1 MYRSNIYPKMIF
13 LVSFLVLGFSSVFAQ
28 TPSLELKLQLISAD
42 TWGVYV
48 RPNGVSPS
56 TTTITGSA
64 QVTIVMPLGF
74 VWSSLTSVNGTWTQ
88 NATVAGPA
96 ENSAWTYWSF
106 GLVIDSPQIVYQ
118 SGQETLLFTFKRTD
132 PCPDSLYLI
141 DDADPFNVLPNSVN
155 SNPGNELSVIDF
167 GTPGVPIYWYLGNY
181 APSAWSCKDCDGDG
195 VLNAFEDTNGN
206 GVFDVGVDSSE
217 ICNPC
222 DPFHPISATLDFL
235 GGANVICA
243 NDLGDTA
250 KMVITIDGGWPPYEI
265 TYTDGTSN
273 FIDTLYSGDT
283 ISVVPTASVTYDI
296 VGIVD
301 SFGCVLDTALTAGV
315 VIEVHGPISITDDPD
330 NVVECYGNG
339 TSFGIAAANAG
350 DGTILYKWQVNKGSG
365 WVDVQDGSVY
375 DSTTTDTI
383 LIANV
388 ANKHNWQYRCKIF
401 STVCDTVFS
410 AAALLQVEGPITIT
424 TQPANITNCDSED
437 AFFTAIANNAG
448 AVGTMSYQWQYS
460 TDGATFYDIPN
471 GAGGPGTA
479 TYANVTT
486 TTVNLT
492 NIDVGMDGWYFR
504 MKVSTGQCDTVF
516 TNAAVL
522 DVEGPITIT
531 DDPDDVSN
539 CAGSEVF
546 FIFSY
551 SNPGGGT
558 ANYQWQ
564 RYDTATTSWV
574 NITNTGVYSGI
585 TGTTVGTSGT
595 DTLAVTNVVGLNGT
609 QYRVCVTTPTCSVSV
624 CSAPATL
631 EVSGNVTFNNDP
643 DDVTVC
649 SGGDTIFVANASIPQ
664 GTFTYGWQVSTDGG
678 ATWGD
683 ITLPSGVYS
692 HSQTGTISS
701 GTDTLFI
708 SDVASL
714 YNYRYRAVAYAT
726 DCDSVVSKEA
736 RLTVE
741 GPLSV
746 LDQPDAV
753 TECSGNAVQF
763 CADIDNPGGASQLV
777 YRWQLSTNGGSS
789 WSSLVNNTIYGGTGT
804 ECLVISNVAG
814 MHNYQVRLRVGT
826 SSCNVIY
833 TSAALITVEGPITVT
848 DDPDNVR
855 LCSGDATSFT
865 STANVGTAGTLVY
878 QWQVSSDNG
887 VLWTNIGAGTD
898 GSVYTNYNT
907 TTLNV
912 SDVTGLYG
920 RCYRMRFNT
929 TECSNVFSTKACLTV
944 EGPIS
949 ITIDPVDITECS
961 GDPVFFTVG
970 TLNSSLDD
978 PTGIQYK
985 WQESVNGTVWTDV
998 EDNITYGGTETDTM
1012 LITNILGK
1020 DNYQY
1025 RVRVWTST
1033 CDTLI
1038 SAAATLYVEGP
1049 LTVVSE
1055 PSNVAECSGSG
1066 VSFQATI
1073 ANAGLGTIL
1082 YQWERSCNLGVSW
1095 SDVAAGSANGYSGVT
1110 TTTLNISDIVGLDSC
1125 RFRLRYYTAT
1135 CDPARTNYAVLQEE
1149 GPLSFTAQP
1158 VSDTICSGNPVCFN
1172 VTTAN
1177 ATNTGLITYQWQI
1190 KPDGVGIWSNLTN
1203 NSTYSGV
1210 KTANMCIAN
1219 VSGLDSASFR
1229 VLIQTTHC
1237 ASTASNTAILRVE
1250 GPVTFST
1257 QPADITQCSAEGVT
1271 FTAVSNI
1278 QAGNIGTMTYQWQV
1292 SSDNINWSNL
1302 ANGGVNGYAG
1312 VTTPTLTVTDVVGLN
1327 GRRYRLSVRTS
1338 ECNPVYSNS
1347 AKLTVEGPLSV
1358 IADPINVTNCSNK
1371 EALFTADL
1379 LNPGQG
1385 AINYQWQV
1393 STDGGTTWLP
1403 QTAGTVGANTY
1414 GGTTSDTMLI
1424 SPIIGLNGRMYRLQG
1439 WTGSCDTIAT
1449 AAVTLSVE
1457 GPISFTDQPDDV
1469 TLCSNSATSFT
1480 VAVANSTGVGTITYQ
1495 WEVSANGVTWS
1506 NLSNTSPY
1514 SGVTTNTLNISNVT
1528 GLYNYKYR
1536 CKVKTANCDWSY
1548 SQLAQLFVEGPI
1560 TINDQ
1565 PDDAIVC
1572 SNVGHIFESDITNP
1586 GSGALQLQWQLS
1598 SNSGSTWSNITA
1610 SMATGGGGNY
1620 TGVKTMDLNV
1630 SLVNGLDGYMY
1641 RLLIRTSTC
1650 FDTTDEVLLTVLD
1663 ACTTGTCDFDLD
1675 GQINDVDTDDDNDQL
1690 ADVWEDYLTANNVL
1704 DGWNYLDNTGGL
1716 LNYSNCDTDS
1726 DDDGILDGQEDP
1738 DGDNINNTEETD
1750 GDTVFDGD
1758 PLDPCDPILGPTC
1771 VGINLA
1777 IRVYLQGAK
1786 IGTTS
1791 SDTLMRD
1798 NLRSYGNPATR
1809 LIPATE
1815 PYTAMSAF
1823 THTGDGGG
1831 EVVTD
1836 STTVFAVTGPNAII
1850 DWVFVELRSS
1860 IALDSV
1866 ATTRAALLQRDGD
1879 VVDVDGVS
1887 PLSFPT
1893 SNAGTFY
1900 VAVRH
1905 RNHLGVMTAEAL
1917 DLSPIL
1923 QYVDF
1928 TDPSF
1933 LTNGSYAQVELAMIT
1948 PDPSDTDTRMFMW
1961 GGDLNSDGRTVYQGP
1976 GNDVLK
1982 LFTTVIADPDNSA
1995 FIANFI
2001 SSGYKTADID
2011 LNGRAIYQGPL
2022 NDRSMLLFNTILSHP
2037 ANVNNNANYVIL
2049 EALP

>member
-1 MYRSNIYPKMIF
+1 MYRSNIYPKVIL
-13 LVSFLVLGFSSVFAQ
+13 LVSFFVLGFSSVFAQ

-56 TTTITGSA
+56 ATTITGSA

-74 VWSSLTSVNGTWTQ
+74 TWNSLTSVSGTWTQ
-88 NATVAGPA
+88 NATVANPS
-96 ENSAWTYWSF
+96 ENLGWTYWSF
-106 GLVIDSPQIVYQ
+106 GLVSDSPQIVYQ

-141 DDADPFNVLPNSVN
+141 DNDTDPFNVLPNSAN

-167 GTPGVPIYWYLGNY
+167 GTPGAPIYYYLGNY
-181 APSAWSCKDCDGDG
+181 APSAWSCHDCDGDG
-195 VLNAFEDTNGN
+195 VLNAFEDSNGN
-206 GVFDVGVDSSE
+206 GIFDVGVDSSA
-217 ICNPC
+217 ICDPC
-222 DPFHPISATLDFL
+222 DPFHPVSAALDFV

-243 NDLGDTA
+243 GDAADTA
-250 KMVITIDGGWPPYEI
+250 KMVVTIEGGWPPYEI

-273 FIDTLYSGDT
+273 FIDTLYTGDT
-283 ISVVPTASVTYDI
+283 IKFLPTTSVTNDI
-296 VGIVD
+296 IGIVD
-301 SFGCVLDTALTAGV
+301 SFGCVLDTALSAGI
-315 VIEVHGPISITDDPD
+315 VIEVHGPISVTDNPD
-330 NVVECYGNG
+330 NVTECYGNG
-339 TSFGIAAANAG
+339 TFFGIAAANAG
-350 DGTILYKWQVNKGSG
+350 DGTIQYKWQVNTGSG
-365 WVDVQDGSVY
+365 WANVQDGSVY
-375 DSTTTDTI
+375 DSTSTDTI

-388 ANKHNWQYRCKIF
+388 ANKHGWQYRCKIF
-401 STVCDTVFS
+401 TSVCDTVYS
-410 AAALLQVEGPITIT
+410 AAATLSVEGPITVT
-424 TQPANITNCDSED
+424 THPSNTVVCDTED
-437 AFFTAIANNAG
+437 NASFTAAANNAG
-448 AVGTMSYQWQYS
+448 AVGTMFYQWQVNTGSGWADLTNTAPHS
-460 TDGATFYDIPN
+460 T
-471 GAGGPGTA
+471 
-479 TYANVTT
+479 VTT
-486 TTVNLT
+486 TTVNIT
-492 NIDVGMDGWYFR
+492 APTVSMDGWQYR
-504 MKVSTGQCDTVF
+504 MKIYTGTCDTIY
-516 TNAAVL
+516 TNPATL
-522 DVEGPITIT
+522 DIEGPLTIT
-531 DDPDDVSN
+531 SQPANVSN

-546 FIFSY
+546 FYYQY
-551 SNPGGGT
+551 SNPGGG
-558 ANYQWQ
+558 AVSFQWQ
-564 RYDTATTSWV
+564 QSCDGGSTW
-574 NITNTGVYSGI
+574 TNLNNVAPYNNAQGASLGPTG
-585 TGTTVGTSGT
+585 
-595 DTLAVTNVVGLNGT
+595 DTLAITNVIGLDGC
-609 QYRVCVTTPTCSVSV
+609 QYRVRIRTANCSNVT
-624 CSAPATL
+624 SAAATL
-631 EVSGNVTFNNDP
+631 SVSGNVTFSNDP
-643 DDVTVC
+643 DDITVC
-649 SGGDTIFVANASIPQ
+649 SGGDTMFVANASIPQ

-678 ATWGD
+678 ANWSA

-692 HSQTGTISS
+692 HSQTGAINS

-708 SDVASL
+708 SNVAGL
-714 YNYRYRAVAYAT
+714 YNYRYRAVAFAT

-746 LDQPDAV
+746 LDHPDNV

-763 CADIDNPGGASQLV
+763 CADIDNPGGASQLQ
-777 YRWQLSTNGGSS
+777 YRWQLSTNGGST
-789 WSSLVNNTIYGGTGT
+789 WSNLVNNTIYGGTGT

-826 SSCNVIY
+826 TTCNVIY
-833 TSAALITVEGPITVT
+833 TNAATITVEGPITVT
-848 DDPDNVR
+848 TNPVNQR
-855 LCSGDATSFT
+855 LCSGDGVTFT
-865 STANVGTAGTLVY
+865 STANVGTAGTLSY

-898 GSVYTNYNT
+898 GGVYSGFTT
-907 TTLNV
+907 TTLTV

-920 RCYRMRFNT
+920 RCYRLRFNT
-929 TECSNVFSTKACLTV
+929 AECSNVFSTRACLTV

-949 ITIDPVDITECS
+949 ITTDPVDITECS

-970 TLNSSLDD
+970 TLNTSLDD
-978 PTGIQYK
+978 NGPNSILYK
-985 WQESVNGTVWTDV
+985 WQESVDGTTWTNID
-998 EDNITYGGTETDTM
+998 DNITYGGTETDTL

-1020 DNYQY
+1020 DNYKY
-1025 RVRVWTST
+1025 RVQVWTST
-1033 CDTLI
+1033 CDTLL
-1038 SAAATLYVEGP
+1038 SAEATLFVEGP
-1049 LTVVSE
+1049 LTVVDE
-1055 PSNVAECSGSG
+1055 PDNIAECSGSG
-1066 VSFQATI
+1066 VTFQATI

-1082 YQWERSCNLGVSW
+1082 YQWERSCDLGVTW
-1095 SDVAAGSANGYSGVT
+1095 SDVTAGGANGYSGVT
-1110 TTTLNISDIVGLDSC
+1110 TPTLNISDIVGLDSC

-1149 GPLSFTAQP
+1149 GPLSFNAQP

-1172 VTTAN
+1172 VETEN

-1190 KPDGVGIWSNLTN
+1190 KPDGVSTWTNLLN
-1203 NSTYSGV
+1203 NSTFSGV

-1229 VLIQTTHC
+1229 VLIQTAHC
-1237 ASTASNTAILRVE
+1237 ASVTSDSAVLRVE
-1250 GPVTFST
+1250 GPITFST
-1257 QPADITQCSAEGVT
+1257 QPTDVTQCSAEGVT
-1271 FTAVSNI
+1271 FSAVSNI

-1302 ANGGVNGYAG
+1302 SNGGVNGYAG
-1312 VTTPTLTVTDVVGLN
+1312 VTTPTLTVANVVGLN

-1347 AKLTVEGPLSV
+1347 ALLTVEGPLSV
-1358 IADPINVTNCSNK
+1358 VSNPVDITNCSDK
-1371 EALFTADL
+1371 EALLTAAL

-1385 AINYQWQV
+1385 GQGAIQYQWQV
-1393 STDGGTTWLP
+1393 STDGGTTWQP

-1457 GPISFTDQPDDV
+1457 GPLNFTDHPDDV
-1469 TLCSNSATSFT
+1469 TLCSNGSTSFT
-1480 VAVANSTGVGTITYQ
+1480 VAVANTTGVGTIQYQ

-1506 NLSNTSPY
+1506 NLTNTAPY
-1514 SGVTTNTLNISNVT
+1514 STVTTNTLNISNVT

-1536 CKVKTANCDWSY
+1536 CKVKTANCEWSF

-1560 TINDQ
+1560 TIDDQ

-1572 SNVGHIFESDITNP
+1572 SNIGHIFVSEITNP
-1586 GSGALQLQWQLS
+1586 GSGAMQFQWQVS
-1598 SNSGSTWSNITA
+1598 ANSGSTWSNITA
-1610 SMATGGGGNY
+1610 NQATGGGGNY
-1620 TGVKTMDLNV
+1620 TGVKTTDLNV

-1650 FDTTDEVLLTVLD
+1650 YDTTDEVLLTVLD

-1675 GQINDVDTDDDNDQL
+1675 GEINDDDLDDDNDQL
-1690 ADVWEDYLTANNVL
+1690 ADVWEDYLTTNNVL
-1704 DGWNYLDNTGGL
+1704 DGWNYTDNTGGL
-1716 LNYSNCDTDS
+1716 LDYSNCNIDS
-1726 DDDGILDGQEDP
+1726 DGDGVLDGQEDP

-1786 IGTTS
+1786 IGTTP

-1815 PYTAMSAF
+1815 PYTAMSPSF
-1823 THTGDGGG
+1823 KHYGDGGG

-1836 STTVFAVTGPNAII
+1836 SATVFAVTGANAIV
-1850 DWVFVELRSS
+1850 DWVLVELRN
-1860 IALDSV
+1860 ANKLDSI
-1866 ATTRAALLQRDGD
+1866 ATTRAGLLQRDGD

-1887 PLSFPT
+1887 PLRFPT
-1893 SNAGTFY
+1893 ANAGSFY

-1917 DLSPIL
+1917 ALSPIL
-1923 QYVDF
+1923 SYVDF
-1928 TDPSF
+1928 TDPTF
-1933 LTNGSYAQVELAMIT
+1933 LTTGNYAQVELSMIT
-1948 PDPSDTDTRMFMW
+1948 PDTSDTDTRMFMW
-1961 GGDLNSDGRTVYQGP
+1961 AGDLNSDGRTVYQGP
-1976 GNDVLK
+1976 GNDILK
-1982 LFTTVIADPDNSA
+1982 LFTTVIGDPGNTT
-1995 FIANFI
+1995 FIANYI

-2049 EALP
+2049 DALP